1 MCRQFEEHAGDT
13 LDRLVHEGTAQL
25 RYRPIAILDRVST
38 EEFSTRALTAAAV
51 VADAAGVDP
60 FLAFHA
66 ELFAA
71 QPHEGGPGLP
81 DGELVDLAAR
91 AGAGGADVAADIRDL
106 RFAAPPRGTDQA
118 SREGVT
124 GTPTVLVDG
133 TPLVDR
139 APGALEAAVHA
150 AASGR

>member
-1 MCRQFEEHAGDT
+1 MRRGGD
-13 LDRLVHEGTAQL
+13 A
-25 RYRPIAILDRVST
+25 
-38 EEFSTRALTAAAV
+38 
-51 VADAAGVDP
+51 

-71 QPHEGGPGLP
+71 QPDEGGPGLP

-106 RFAAPPRGTDQA
+106 RFAAPPWGTDLV
-118 SREGVT
+118 SRGGMT
-124 GTPTVLVDG
+124 GTSTVLVDG